1 MVGMGAFHVAMVGLL
16 QWLVGVGAGSCEKN
30 ETFCAVA
37 SQASRRRAN
46 SAFASRPAKMTHF
59 RNFSAEL
66 HAELR
71 HSQ

>member
-37 SQASRRRAN
+37 SA
-46 SAFASRPAKMTHF
+46 AKQGEFCKIGTMTWK
-59 RNFSAEL
+59 SEA
-66 HAELR
+66 
-71 HSQ
+71 